1 MSATPVSVS
10 PLDKSTRELITPEGI
25 DLRLVLAD
33 GGERAAAF
41 LLDLAIM
48 VGLLI
53 GATILI
59 IIVSFSSSY
68 SPRELLFALW
78 FLVFFFL
85 RNFYFM
91 AFELTP
97 RAATPGKRALGI
109 RVAMRDGGPLTAEA
123 IFLRN
128 ATRELELFLPL
139 SVLTAPGIGI
149 DAWVALMG
157 LVWCGVFVLF
167 PLFNK
172 DRLRVG
178 DLIAGTWV
186 VRAPKRVLDIDL
198 AANPAGSFTNEA
210 LDAYGVKELNV
221 LEDVLRRKDPA
232 VLAAVAMR
240 IRSKIGVRTDLPDL
254 EFLQSYYTALR
265 GRLESRLLFGRRR
278 RDKFDKG

>member
-1 MSATPVSVS
+1 MSAAPVSVS

-59 IIVSFSSSY
+59 LVVSLSSSY

-139 SVLTAPGIGI
+139 SVLAAPGIGI

-157 LVWCGVFVLF
+157 LIWCGVFVLF
-167 PLFNK
+167 PLFNR

-178 DLIAGTWV
+178 DLIGGTWV

-232 VLAAVAMR
+232 VVAAVAMR
-240 IRSKIGVRTDLPDL
+240 IRSKIGVRADQPDL

-278 RDKFDKG
+278 KDKFDKG